1 MGLFFSA
8 GQITQTAQGIVPLTW
23 QEIKSY
29 LELNEVELCSWEIK
43 ILKHMSDAYCAEFS
57 RGSDP
62 DRKPPYTPPVKDE
75 QEVDNV
81 AKAINI
87 MKGLSAFKKTKG

>member
-1 MGLFFSA
+1 MV

-23 QEIKSY
+23 CEIKAF
-29 LELNEVELCSWEIK
+29 LELNEIDLCTWEIK
-43 ILKHMSDAYCAEFS
+43 LLKKMSDTYCVEYS

-62 DRKPPYTPPVKDE
+62 DRKAPYTEQAKSE
-75 QEVDNV
+75 QEVDQV

-87 MKGLSAFKKTKG
+87 MKGLSAFKKPKG